1 MKKVLL
7 FAGLVLLLVSIPLGV
22 FLVSQRQGLPG
33 KAVPATTLSLYPATV
48 TKEINQTFIL
58 EVKIDTG
65 ENQTTAAEL
74 HLNFDPNKL
83 EGQSISV
90 GTFLPVVLVT
100 GNINQATG
108 KASITLGSQPA
119 EPKRGQGTL
128 AFITFKTKAV
138 PGTTQVSFD
147 PTTQVAGV
155 GEAGNVLTGTSPAS
169 ITIAGGNITPTPT
182 QGPTATPTIRPSV
195 TPTIGPT
202 ATPTPRITTTPTPT
216 SGGVG
221 GPQPTATPTPKPTT
235 SPTTTLT
242 PTPTPSL
249 PVTGVFETTLTLA
262 AMGLLLLILGAGTA
276 LLLK

>member
-1 MKKVLL
+1 MKKILIL
-7 FAGLVLLLVSIPLGV
+7 GTLVLLLVSVPLGV
-22 FLVSQRQGLPG
+22 YLVSQRQELRK
-33 KAVPATTLSLYPATV
+33 KAVPATTLSLFPSTLS
-48 TKEINQTFIL
+48 KDPNETFIL

-65 ENQTTAAEL
+65 ENQVTAAEL

-83 EGQSISV
+83 EGQSISE
-90 GTFLPVVLVT
+90 GTFLPVRLVP
-100 GNINQATG
+100 GNINQTAG

-147 PTTQVAGV
+147 STTQVAGIE
-155 GEAGNVLTGTSPAS
+155 EAGNVLTGTSPAS
-169 ITIAGGNITPTPT
+169 ITIAGGTTPTPT
-182 QGPTATPTIRPSV
+182 QTPTATP

-202 ATPTPRITTTPTPT
+202 ATPTPKTTPTP
-216 SGGVG
+216 GVG

-235 SPTTTLT
+235 QPGVTLT

-249 PVTGVFETTLTLA
+249 PVSGVFETTLILA
-262 AMGLLLLILGAGTA
+262 AGGLLLLFLGVGTA

>member
-1 MKKVLL
+1 MKKILL

-33 KAVPATTLSLYPATV
+33 KAVPATTLSLYPTAV
-48 TKEINQTFIL
+48 TKETNQIFIL
-58 EVKIDTG
+58 EVKINTG
-65 ENQTTAAEL
+65 ENQVTAAEL
-74 HLNFDPNKL
+74 HLSFDSSKL
-83 EGQSISV
+83 EGQSISE
-90 GTFLPVVLVT
+90 GTFLPVKLVP
-100 GNINQATG
+100 GSINQATG

-128 AFITFKTKAV
+128 AFITFKTKTV

-147 PTTQVAGV
+147 STTQVAGV

-195 TPTIGPT
+195 TPTVSPT
-202 ATPTPRITTTPTPT
+202 ATPT

-221 GPQPTATPTPKPTT
+221 GLQPTATPTPKPTT
-235 SPTTTLT
+235 SPTTSLI

-262 AMGLLLLILGAGTA
+262 AVGLLLLILGAGTT